1 MGNML
6 KINKKGNLQKILIV
20 DDDIQH
26 SKIIKEL
33 LEKCDTPYEV
43 ICANNGLECLE
54 LLDRFS
60 LDNITLPN
68 LILLDIM
75 MPVMDGWETFRHL
88 RKNSTYKNIPI
99 IFFSARKDYF
109 SKRYEGLFGT
119 DFIEKP
125 YDVDNLFEKIRNTI
139 HN

>member
-1 MGNML
+1 ML
-6 KINKKGNLQKILIV
+6 KTDKKRNLPKIMIV
-20 DDDIQH
+20 DDDTEH
-26 SKIIKEL
+26 SKIIKDL

-43 ICANNGLECLE
+43 ICVSNGLECLE

-60 LDNITLPN
+60 FDNITLPN

-75 MPVMDGWETFRHL
+75 MPVMDGWTAYRHL
-88 RKNSTYKNIPI
+88 HKNSTYKNIPI

-109 SKRYEGLFGT
+109 AKRYEGLFGT

-125 YDVDNLFEKIRNTI
+125 YDVDDLFIKIRSIIN
-139 HN
+139 H